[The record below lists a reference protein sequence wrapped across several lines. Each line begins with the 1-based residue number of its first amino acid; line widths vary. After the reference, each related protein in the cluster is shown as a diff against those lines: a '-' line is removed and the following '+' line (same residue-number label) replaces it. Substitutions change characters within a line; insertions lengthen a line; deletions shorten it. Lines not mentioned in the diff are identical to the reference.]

1 METPAT
7 SVASAARKG
16 GAVAPVRPAESLAE
30 LFTREESGLLRFA
43 YGFVARREVAEE
55 LVQEAF
61 MRLHQH
67 WDEVENPRAWLFR
80 SVRNLALNH
89 IRDHSRE
96 RELPEGEL
104 EGNAEVPAE
113 VLGRLEAIGMMRLLL
128 AEMAPEDRA
137 LVELKYHEDLKYNE
151 ISDRTGLSVG
161 NVGYKLHHL
170 LKGMGEALRRAGID
184 GSRG

>member
-1 METPAT
+1 
-7 SVASAARKG
+7 V
-16 GAVAPVRPAESLAE
+16 AVAPAEEAPVGERLTLAE
-30 LFTREESGLLRFA
+30 LFSAEESGLLRFA

-67 WDEVENPRAWLFR
+67 WAEVENPRAWLFR

-96 RELPEGEL
+96 RALPENSEIDSG
-104 EGNAEVPAE
+104 AAVPAE
-113 VLGRLEAIGMMRLLL
+113 MLGRMEAIGMMRLLL
-128 AEMAPEDRA
+128 AEMPDEDRA
-137 LVELKYHEDLKYNE
+137 LLELKYHQDLKYNE
-151 ISDRTGLSVG
+151 ISERTGLSVG

-170 LKGMGEALRRAGID
+170 LKGMGDALRRAGVD

>member
-1 METPAT
+1 MGERLT
-7 SVASAARKG
+7 
-16 GAVAPVRPAESLAE
+16 LAE
-30 LFTREESGLLRFA
+30 LFSAEESGLLRFA

-67 WDEVENPRAWLFR
+67 WAEVENPRAWLFR

-96 RELPEGEL
+96 RALPDGEIDS
-104 EGNAEVPAE
+104 EAAVPAE
-113 VLGRLEAIGMMRLLL
+113 MLGRLEAIGMMRLLL
-128 AEMAPEDRA
+128 AEMSAEDRA
-137 LVELKYHEDLKYNE
+137 LLELKYHQDLKYNE

-170 LKGMGEALRRAGID
+170 LKGMGDALRRAGID

>member
-1 METPAT
+1 VAAPA
-7 SVASAARKG
+7 AE
-16 GAVAPVRPAESLAE
+16 APGPAPLTLAE
-30 LFTREESGLLRFA
+30 LFSAEESGLLRFA

-67 WDEVENPRAWLFR
+67 WAEVENPRAWLFR

-96 RELPEGEL
+96 RALPENGEIDS
-104 EGNAEVPAE
+104 GAAVPAE
-113 VLGRLEAIGMMRLLL
+113 MLGRMEAIGMMRLLL
-128 AEMAPEDRA
+128 AEMSDEDRA
-137 LVELKYHEDLKYNE
+137 LLELKYHQDLKYNE

-170 LKGMGEALRRAGID
+170 LKGMGDALRRAGID